1 MKLGRTIAGGR
12 ETVESEFARQ
22 SLLKKR
28 EQKKRV
34 QLFLLGSVIIA
45 TVITSIVLIQ
55 GAVKKVP
62 VDNQERGEIEKY
74 IPTVEMVDEDGSD
87 YITERMKQYI
97 GMMERDAK
105 DSNLKVLKVIIPTGK
120 AREVDVYFEGRNE
133 FYKCNLDRGTAESLE
148 DILRMIEY
156 LKKNAIEAS
165 YVDVRL
171 EGRAYFKTK

>member
-12 ETVESEFARQ
+12 EAVESEFARRN
-22 SLLKKR
+22 LLKKR
-28 EQKKRV
+28 EQKKKV
-34 QLFLLGSVIIA
+34 QLLLLGSMIVA
-45 TVITSIVLIQ
+45 TVIISVILIQ

-62 VDNQERGEIEKY
+62 VDNQKRGEVEKY
-74 IPTVEMVDEDGSD
+74 VPTVEVVDEDGSD
-87 YITERMKQYI
+87 YITERMKQYV
-97 GMMERDAK
+97 GMMEEDAK
-105 DSNLKVLKVIIPTGK
+105 DSNLSVSKAIIPVGK

-148 DILRMIEY
+148 DIVRMIEY

-171 EGRAYFKTK
+171 EGRAYLKTK